1 MTPSG
6 RSIQQAA
13 RSQAGSPAHMSPK
26 STTPQK
32 LPSLVRR
39 FAGCRSPCSH
49 RAGPVQ
55 SGAASASSQ
64 TSRTASGPEIN
75 PRSVVSFRRCAKPS
89 PISASGPPRRF
100 RPAGASSGA
109 GRCRAARK
117 AAKVSAASAL
127 RVAGARSAGSPA
139 TQVVTIQGRGNR
151 LEAWPRRCGTGI
163 CNGRRGAMAG
173 SKVCS
178 FRSSSSA
185 SSVAQGSRT
194 ARSSPSRHN

>member
-6 RSIQQAA
+6 RRIQQAA

-39 FAGCRSPCSH
+39 LAGCKSPCSH
-49 RAGPVQ
+49 RDGPVQ

-64 TSRTASGPEIN
+64 TSRTASGSEIN
-75 PRSVVSFRRCAKPS
+75 LRSVVSFRKCAKPWS
-89 PISASGPPRRF
+89 LSASRPPRLF
-100 RPAGASSGA
+100 RPAGASTGA

-117 AAKVSAASAL
+117 AAKVSAASGP
-127 RVAGARSAGSPA
+127 RVAAARSAGSPA

-151 LEAWPRRCGTGI
+151 SEGWPRRCGTGI

-173 SKVCS
+173 SKACS
-178 FRSSSSA
+178 LRSSSSA
-185 SSVAQGSRT
+185 S
-194 ARSSPSRHN
+194 